1 MSLKLS
7 IESIEDLVNILQ
19 DYGLTRTQAEILI
32 HLTRL
37 GPSSIGTI
45 AKSLKTNRMN
55 IYRNLKRMEEL
66 GLVEA
71 APGRPIKYTAVP
83 IDRAFNLL
91 ISSAKT
97 KVSELEAKYPLI
109 VEAFSKIFQL
119 HRPEQSF
126 EAKFRIHS
134 GRRNIYTVI
143 MRMLESS
150 KHEVLFLTTPNDL
163 ICLSFF
169 GLEDALKGCKSRR
182 VKVKVLTNITSEKVA
197 NILKGFTK
205 YAVIKH
211 SDFPIRTRLIIV
223 DEREALTSL
232 TVDESVSLESELD
245 SGFWAD
251 SPQYAQSVKAFFN
264 LVWRSSNDISIVL
277 QHLATGKPLEKTVIF
292 NDPEEY
298 LESFIDMMARAETE
312 VLIIAE
318 SLRDPYFP
326 KDFTQIAR
334 LVRSHGAEIKVLTFL
349 DEETC
354 EAEELFNI
362 ANMRHLDFKINFD
375 LLVIDRKEN
384 LLKFSSMPTGGKT
397 GLTQCLWSNN
407 ASFSMFLGE
416 VFTDLWSRA
425 IDSSI
430 KRVELKFRKAI
441 NELPAVLK
449 PVAEE
454 KGWLLEMP
462 AELKGTSGLTQTFGL
477 LLKKADNPRRIIVGE
492 IFPGTG
498 DVKLASIA
506 TYIKA
511 VDVKADCRI
520 LLTPRKDWLS
530 AEDIELI
537 NSYGINLVNG
547 LNAVEISQKI
557 LEIMT

>member
-7 IESIEDLVNILQ
+7 IESVEDLVNILQ

-37 GPSSIGTI
+37 GPSSIGAI

-55 IYRNLKRMEEL
+55 VYRNLKRMEGL
-66 GLVEA
+66 GLIEA

-83 IDRAFNLL
+83 VDRAFSLL

-134 GRRNIYTVI
+134 GRRSIYAVI
-143 MRMLESS
+143 TRMLESS
-150 KHEVLFLTTPNDL
+150 KREVLFLTTPNDL

-169 GLEDALKGCKSRR
+169 GFEDVLKGCKSRR

-205 YAVIKH
+205 YAIIKH
-211 SDFPIRTRLIIV
+211 SDFPIKTRLLIV

-232 TVDESVSLESELD
+232 TVDESISLESELD

-251 SPQYAQSVKAFFN
+251 SPQYAQSVRAFFN
-264 LVWRSSNDISIVL
+264 LVWRSSNDISLVL
-277 QHLATGKPLEKTVIF
+277 QHLAAGKPLEKTVIF

-298 LESFIDMMARAETE
+298 LESFIDMMAKAEAE

-318 SLRDPYFP
+318 SLRDPFFP

-334 LVRSHGAEIKVLTFL
+334 LVRSHGAEIKVLTSL
-349 DEETC
+349 DKETC
-354 EAEELFNI
+354 EAEEIFSI
-362 ANMRHLDFKINFD
+362 ANVRHLDFKINFD

-384 LLKFSSMPTGGKT
+384 LLKFSSAPAGVKT
-397 GLTQCLWSNN
+397 GVTQCLWSNN
-407 ASFSMFLGE
+407 ASFSMFLSE
-416 VFTDLWSRA
+416 VFMDLWLRA
-425 IDSSI
+425 VDSSI
-430 KRVELKFRKAI
+430 KRVEISFQNALDK
-441 NELPAVLK
+441 LPTILK

-454 KGWLLEMP
+454 KGWILEMP

-477 LLKKADNPRRIIVGE
+477 VLKKLDDPWRIIVGE
-492 IFPGTG
+492 IFPGAG

-506 TYIKA
+506 TYVKS
-511 VDVKADCRI
+511 VDVKAVRRI
-520 LLTPRKDWLS
+520 LLVPRKDWLS
-530 AEDIELI
+530 AEDIELLA
-537 NSYGINLVNG
+537 SYGIDLVNG
-547 LNAVEISQKI
+547 LNAEELSQKI
-557 LEIMT
+557 SEIME